1 VPVVAVARVEEL
13 GAVQAVA
20 GQAQAVA
27 GQGQAVAQVVV
38 AWPVAA
44 APVQALL
51 EVGLVPV
58 EV

>member
-1 VPVVAVARVEEL
+1 MPVVAVARVEEL
-13 GAVQAVA
+13 GAVQAEV
-20 GQAQAVA
+20 GQVQAVA

-44 APVQALL
+44 ARVQALL

-58 EV
+58 V

>member
-1 VPVVAVARVEEL
+1 LDLPSGTEGAEVPVVAVARVEEL
-13 GAVQAVA
+13 G
-20 GQAQAVA
+20 A

-44 APVQALL
+44 ARVQALL

-58 EV
+58 V